1 MNTNINF
8 NVSFMTREITTFFLL
23 QVYMHQGNCEHLFT
37 FSEMRLVSPS
47 DPLKPQHYPTHTAVA
62 QNQTIYCTACAEFGA
77 KWIIEGSDKVPFD
90 PAFFCDMCLKKYL
103 YKDGQKL
110 GNFKA
115 YSYKINEINILKPTH
130 GRHEQRD
137 FTEMDAPVS
146 ILQRKKTQP
155 PPNEDLGEQRMNIA
169 STSGLCS

>member
-1 MNTNINF
+1 
-8 NVSFMTREITTFFLL
+8 
-23 QVYMHQGNCEHLFT
+23 MHQGNCEHLFT
-37 FSEMRLVSPS
+37 FSEIRLVTPS
-47 DPLKPQHYPTHTAVA
+47 DPLKTIHYPTHTAVA

-77 KWIIEGSDKVPFD
+77 KWIIDGCDKVPFD

-130 GRHEQRD
+130 GRYEERD

-146 ILQRKKTQP
+146 LSQRKRTLP
-155 PPNEDLGEQRMNIA
+155 GGLGDD
-169 STSGLCS
+169 